1 MNDNR
6 EVTYALDFRAGS
18 KRRREN
24 DIVSSRPPL
33 PDTETGYRAIPR
45 IARLM
50 ALAIRFEGMLRDETI
65 QDYAELARL
74 GRVTRARITQI
85 MKLRH
90 LAPDIQ
96 EQILFLPNTEAVN
109 ERNLRP
115 IVCRIDWC
123 VQRRM
128 FRRMRTK
135 TAMMATLSGQ
145 RRSCGEPPR
154 RPPEE
159 RSPNGVRTQR

>member
-1 MNDNR
+1 MSYQ
-6 EVTYALDFRAGS
+6 EVTYALEFRADS
-18 KRRREN
+18 NRLRN
-24 DIVSSRPPL
+24 NNALSSHPRL
-33 PDTETGYRAIPR
+33 PDAGAGCHSIPR

-50 ALAIRFEGMLRDETI
+50 ALAIRFEEVLRDETI

-96 EQILFLPNTEAVN
+96 EEILFLQNTKGIN

-123 VQRRM
+123 EQRRM
-128 FRRMRTK
+128 FRKMLTK
-135 TAMMATLSGQ
+135 AAIKATPSEQ
-145 RRSCGEPPR
+145 RRLCDEPSR
-154 RPPEE
+154 RLSAHSPHCVK
-159 RSPNGVRTQR
+159 RSE

>member
-1 MNDNR
+1 MSGHHDL
-6 EVTYALDFRAGS
+6 TYRLDFRPGG
-18 KRRREN
+18 KR
-24 DIVSSRPPL
+24 SRKSIAHPPL
-33 PDTETGYRAIPR
+33 PDAEANRPVIPR

-50 ALAIRFEGMLRDETI
+50 ALAIRFEGLLRDETI

-96 EQILFLPNTEAVN
+96 EEILFLPSMKGIN

-115 IVCRIDWC
+115 VVSLVDWRG
-123 VQRRM
+123 QRRM
-128 FRRMRTK
+128 FK
-135 TAMMATLSGQ
+135 KICKL
-145 RRSCGEPPR
+145 
-154 RPPEE
+154 
-159 RSPNGVRTQR
+159 